1 MHKIFKIYFM
11 IITMNYTL
19 NDHINQFLHPLLLL
33 LFSNR
38 KIFAILQSL
47 TSLAVRRVF

>member
-1 MHKIFKIYFM
+1 M

-19 NDHINQFLHPLLLL
+19 NDHINQFLHPLLL